1 MSSQVTYSES
11 ELIALLKQGEES
23 GYSYLY
29 DHYGATLYGVIIQI
43 VSRPEVAEDIL
54 QEVFLKIYRNIGHYE
69 DSKGRL
75 YTWILRIA
83 RNTAIDTLRSR
94 DFRKSQKIQALD
106 NDVYDNTAETSSLP
120 FVDHLGLDK
129 VLSALNEDHRR
140 VIDLAYF
147 NGFTRE
153 EIAHELNLPL
163 GTVKTRVRNAL
174 IELRRL
180 LNIS

>member
-1 MSSQVTYSES
+1 MSIQATYTEP
-11 ELIALLKQGEES
+11 ELITLLKQGDQTA
-23 GYSYLY
+23 YSYLY
-29 DHYGATLYGVIIQI
+29 DHYGAALYGVILQM
-43 VSRPEVAEDIL
+43 VKRQEVAEDIL

-69 DSKGRL
+69 KEKGKL
-75 YTWILRIA
+75 YTWMFQIT

-106 NDVYDNTAETSSLP
+106 NNVNDNTTENSNATY
-120 FVDHLGLDK
+120 VDHLGLEK
-129 VLSALNEDHRR
+129 VLSALNKDQQK

-147 NGFTRE
+147 NGYTQK
-153 EIAHELNLPL
+153 EIAQELEVPL

-174 IELRRL
+174 IELRKL